1 MLASVDKGTHG
12 FSRGKTTSGVVIL
25 VGGRQ
30 PACLVCLASRRLS
43 SVKNSEGLAGWSGA
57 LSARQR
63 TQTYWRMSRTITRQT
78 AAQSGPQA
86 CVPLS
91 TDAKETGNHILYR
104 STPIFEGNNLLASG
118 VLLEAYSVEDNGDGI
133 CFNVYCYNV
142 QPDISINYATGDSSF
157 AGTQQT
163 EPPKQTEQSNP
174 PAQNVESTYILN
186 VNTKKFHYPSCSS
199 VKQMSDKN
207 KQTYTG
213 SRDDLISQG
222 YDPCKKCNP

>member
-1 MLASVDKGTHG
+1 MKGNISMNCSENKCINFLGIFAVLEFAIVIIASVDKGTHG

-91 TDAKETGNHILYR
+91 TDAILAKAPQFFHVQIPDEQQEETVLFQSSGSTIEFLFQFVLRLNFGPYWNSGNTFSCRTEIRNLNICSSRILYDF
-104 STPIFEGNNLLASG
+104 SNSFLVCLAHQHPLQQFHRAGSG
-118 VLLEAYSVEDNGDGI
+118 R
-133 CFNVYCYNV
+133 F
-142 QPDISINYATGDSSF
+142 
-157 AGTQQT
+157 
-163 EPPKQTEQSNP
+163 
-174 PAQNVESTYILN
+174 
-186 VNTKKFHYPSCSS
+186 
-199 VKQMSDKN
+199 
-207 KQTYTG
+207 
-213 SRDDLISQG
+213 
-222 YDPCKKCNP
+222 